1 MPAGYEYEIDH
12 RVIHGAAWDHVTLD
26 DLEHYLSEAARLPD
40 DLRGAIEYLDL
51 SEVITLQVSTV
62 GALQLAPWYEALFD
76 RGIRGSVIFAPDEE
90 VHEIAETIISTC
102 SMVSGGLPDGYC
114 LTRQPIAPEEALQV
128 LQRKRCV
135 RGERPAQVALAG

>member
-51 SEVITLQVSTV
+51 SEVITPVSYTH
-62 GALQLAPWYEALFD
+62 LTLPTN
-76 RGIRGSVIFAPDEE
+76 RE
-90 VHEIAETIISTC
+90 V
-102 SMVSGGLPDGYC
+102 
-114 LTRQPIAPEEALQV
+114 
-128 LQRKRCV
+128 
-135 RGERPAQVALAG
+135 